1 VVANPYYS
9 SGENLKQKNLLAGGA
24 AVDVP
29 AFALSK
35 VSLGGVA
42 SALDAGCGWGR
53 FAVPLLRSA
62 PALEHLVAVDVWP
75 GMLETCRTTV
85 ADAGLSARL
94 AAADVR
100 HLPFPNARFDLT
112 MANHMLYE
120 LDELGVAAALS
131 ELARVTRPHGTLLAT
146 TYSDA
151 VEIPMQDLHFET
163 LARLGHP
170 YPAPRA
176 SSFSLENGRS
186 QLEGR
191 FADVECHVLDETR
204 SVGDADS
211 LLDVYLRTG
220 GYDWASRDQAIPADV
235 RGRIPDVFR
244 DLAGRRVRAD
254 GAITSLTRWTAF
266 VARSPTRVSL

>member
-1 VVANPYYS
+1 MVANPYYS

-112 MANHMLYE
+112 MARGPASLIVW
-120 LDELGVAAALS
+120 LFGITALFVLLKTANCWDKKDQGDWS
-131 ELARVTRPHGTLLAT
+131 FKLVTCVCH
-146 TYSDA
+146 A
-151 VEIPMQDLHFET
+151 VDNS
-163 LARLGHP
+163 GK
-170 YPAPRA
+170 
-176 SSFSLENGRS
+176 
-186 QLEGR
+186 
-191 FADVECHVLDETR
+191 
-204 SVGDADS
+204 
-211 LLDVYLRTG
+211 
-220 GYDWASRDQAIPADV
+220 
-235 RGRIPDVFR
+235 
-244 DLAGRRVRAD
+244 
-254 GAITSLTRWTAF
+254 
-266 VARSPTRVSL
+266 